1 MRYVVCAI
9 EKEENERNSEYVPC
23 TVMQVQ
29 YVQGREMEKPMMI
42 LFDPGSTRSYVKQ
55 QILPAGATPRLHRE
69 ELLATTLSGESRTN
83 RSVEPVSYT
92 HPTPPTKRE
101 GLYPESTI

>member
-1 MRYVVCAI
+1 MNGEVYLCDEDFICENVYVNEICAI
-9 EKEENERNSEYVPC
+9 EKEEGDEQDGEYVPC

-69 ELLATTLSGESRTN
+69 GLFATTLSGE
-83 RSVEPVSYT
+83 
-92 HPTPPTKRE
+92 
-101 GLYPESTI
+101 